1 MDPARA
7 THRDVTRREFARQAA
22 SFERAGSLFR
32 AVDILEW
39 IGAHVPV
46 TAADVVLDVAG
57 GTGQLARHLA
67 RSAAFAVVVDLTAE
81 MLQTGAR
88 SAHDAGDRNVVF
100 VEGDATR
107 LPFASEQFDVV
118 VSRFALHHVDDVAAA
133 GREMARVCR
142 PGGAVAIIDLVAQE
156 GEVGARHNELERLRD
171 PSHARALEEAELVGV
186 LADAG
191 VRAGVMAERRQEMP
205 VAAWL
210 DQSAPG
216 EAEREH
222 VRAALEAE
230 AEGGAA
236 TGLGARRDEAGLV
249 IEQRWLIV
257 GGVRP

>member
-1 MDPARA
+1 MDPAGT
-7 THRDVTRREFARQAA
+7 THREVTRREFARQAA

-32 AVDILEW
+32 AVDILDW

-46 TAADVVLDVAG
+46 RAADVVLDVAG
-57 GTGQLARHLA
+57 GTGQLGRHLA

-107 LPFASEQFDVV
+107 LPFPPEQFDVV
-118 VSRFALHHVDDVAAA
+118 VSRFALHHVDDVSAAA
-133 GREMARVCR
+133 REMARVCR
-142 PGGAVAIIDLVAQE
+142 PGGAVAIIDLVAQD
-156 GEVGARHNELERLRD
+156 GEIGARHNELERLRD
-171 PSHARALEEAELVGV
+171 PSHARALEEPELVAV

-191 VRAGVMAERRQEMP
+191 VRAAVAAERRERM
-205 VAAWL
+205 AASPWL
-210 DQSAPG
+210 DRAGPAAP
-216 EAEREH
+216 ERER
-222 VRAALEAE
+222 VLAALRAE
-230 AEGGAA
+230 ADGGAP
-236 TGLGARRDEAGLV
+236 TGLYGHDGDAGLL